1 MFAKSIIGSARFL
14 RMPSTSR
21 LLYYDLGMQADDDG
35 VVEAFSVMRTTGAT
49 EDDLRVLASKG
60 FVRVLN
66 KDLVT
71 YISDWSRNNYI
82 QNDRYHPGVYHELL
96 VKLNAGTEMEYAWNT
111 DVSRM
116 DTTCIQDVSILDTE
130 YSIGKDTLSSFDFS
144 DEKPNKDK
152 SDKRFDEES
161 KPFKLA
167 KWLDKRISERS
178 PHYRPRTEAQLQK
191 WAYTFDLMNRR
202 DSIPWDDIRDVLAFS
217 QDDPFWQTNILSA
230 DKFRKQFVQ
239 LEGRMRREGEKRDD

>member
-66 KDLVT
+66 EDLVT
-71 YISDWSRNNYI
+71 YISDWSRNNLI
-82 QNDRYHPGVYHELL
+82 KKDRYHPSVYHEFL
-96 VKLNAGTEMEYAWNT
+96 VQLNDGTQTEPDWNPDGTQMEPE
-111 DVSRM
+111 VRLGK
-116 DTTCIQDVSILDTE
+116 V
-130 YSIGKDTLSSFDFS
+130 SIGKDNISSFDFS
-144 DEKPNKDK
+144 GEKANKDK
-152 SDKRFDEES
+152 SQEKFGEET

-178 PHYRPRTEAQLQK
+178 PHYQRRTASQLQK
-191 WAYTFDLMNRR
+191 WARTFDLMNRR
-202 DSIPWDDIRDVLAFS
+202 DGIPWDDIRDVLAFS
-217 QDDPFWQTNILSA
+217 QEDPFWQTNILSA

-239 LEGRMRREGEKRDD
+239 LAARMDREVERHDG